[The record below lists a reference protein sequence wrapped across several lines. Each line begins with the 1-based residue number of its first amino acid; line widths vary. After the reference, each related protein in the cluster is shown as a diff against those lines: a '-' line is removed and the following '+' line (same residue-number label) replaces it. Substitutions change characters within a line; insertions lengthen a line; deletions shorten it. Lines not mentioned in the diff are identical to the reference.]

1 MLWVWSSDS
10 HNQCCQQQHWLPK
23 IKGQVTDSVQKM
35 LVVTSLPSAKSK
47 SCWDGIIYYLCWTSS
62 MAQCSG
68 SASQPIKALGFKT
81 LPLPHSVQPH
91 THTLRYHL
99 HSGHFLPHSVQS
111 YTHTLRYH
119 LHSGHF
125 FKPHVQPHI
134 LCYRTPETPHLLA

>member
-91 THTLRYHL
+91 THTLRYRL

-111 YTHTLRYH
+111 HTHSEISPPFRTFLATQCPVIH
-119 LHSGHF
+119 THSEISPPF
-125 FKPHVQPHI
+125 
-134 LCYRTPETPHLLA
+134 RTFL